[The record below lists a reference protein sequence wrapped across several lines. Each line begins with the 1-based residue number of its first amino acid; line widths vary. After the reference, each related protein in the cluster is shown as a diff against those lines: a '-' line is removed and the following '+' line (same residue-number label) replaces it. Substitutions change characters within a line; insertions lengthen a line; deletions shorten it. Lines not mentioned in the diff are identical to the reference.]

1 MKGRRKLRT
10 HKWQMKAAFEAEARE
25 LVARRSANKTR
36 FLDAAHQKG
45 RELEPIGWLAGEFK
59 THNELDSHLN

>member
-25 LVARRSANKTR
+25 LLANRSANQMR
-36 FLDAAHQKG
+36 FLDAAHHKG

-59 THNELDSHLN
+59 KQN

>member
-25 LVARRSANKTR
+25 LVANRSANQMR
-36 FLDAAHQKG
+36 FLDAVHQKG
-45 RELEPIGWLAGEFK
+45 RELEPIG
-59 THNELDSHLN
+59 